1 MRAAGLLH
9 RAFPQ
14 LRLVAVLRNPRERTV
29 SAFNDYVRMGRI
41 HTREATRGGLE
52 ELIGHAHTLTRT
64 LTRTLTHTL
73 TLNLTQSPSHTLTH
87 TLTPTLTLALARHT
101 VALVTSGN
109 RSLEDF
115 DVRILTSG

>member
-52 ELIGHAHTLTRT
+52 ELIGHAHTLAH
-64 LTRTLTHTL
+64 TLTHTL
-73 TLNLTQSPSHTLTH
+73 TLPLTLPLPLPLPLPLNLTLTLT
-87 TLTPTLTLALARHT
+87 LTLTLATA
-101 VALVTSGN
+101 
-109 RSLEDF
+109 
-115 DVRILTSG
+115 